1 MSKIFDE
8 YAEARLKKSGR
19 PTAAERIDAWL
30 ARGKI
35 GQQQQHQQ
43 QQAGTGAG
51 ELTTYLFIAMDDDHG
66 AHLTYCK
73 DRDAV
78 TSAVGAAMYMPYDA
92 GDADQAEIVSAHVDT
107 LLEDGAVTFEGDPP
121 LYLYRIASSIAA
133 QSGQRAG
140 VADGWQLVP
149 VEPTDAM
156 MEAAQ
161 AEWMKGCADPTM
173 HVWDAM
179 LAAAQGVQHG

>member
-35 GQQQQHQQ
+35 GQQQQ
-43 QQAGTGAG
+43 AEPGADEPG
-51 ELTTYLFIAMDDDHG
+51 NVDAPAAVKPDTSGGQTVSSTTSATTATMGGSLATSG
-66 AHLTYCK
+66 ALHAAADERAFDAFVKLNSLRPGLTY
-73 DRDAV
+73 REV
-78 TSAVGAAMYMPYDA
+78 FYA
-92 GDADQAEIVSAHVDT
+92 G
-107 LLEDGAVTFEGDPP
+107 F
-121 LYLYRIASSIAA
+121 RAA

-156 MEAAQ
+156 TEAAQ